1 MEQRYSGGGQSL
13 GTLRKCDRNHREARV
28 ARNLFSAGRERE
40 GEREDGGKA
49 GKKFCHGG
57 SLTIRCNMQAALSNL
72 GHGRG
77 QMLPAKGCLYV
88 PATTHVF
95 NTHILF
101 QQAPWV
107 RFY

>member
-1 MEQRYSGGGQSL
+1 M
-13 GTLRKCDRNHREARV
+13 ART
-28 ARNLFSAGRERE
+28 LFSVGRERE

-57 SLTIRCNMQAALSNL
+57 SLTIRCSMQAALSNL

-77 QMLPAKGCLYV
+77 QMLPAKGCHV

-95 NTHILF
+95 NTHILS

-107 RFY
+107 RSY